1 MTLKNIPGFASMGEA
16 FSILSIAKALW
27 KRKGLMLALWICGSA
42 AIAAVVLTLKP
53 VYQADT
59 LILVEPQKI
68 PENFVAGTVQVM
80 LEARLDILKQQAL
93 SRDRLWNLIT
103 ELNLYSKERAQL
115 TQMEVIQKMR
125 EEDVTITLER
135 TWSASRPGA
144 FRVSYK
150 GGQPRLVASVADRIG
165 RFFIE
170 ENLRQREAEAL
181 DASEFFGNQLK
192 ESEQRLK
199 EQEERLSQF
208 KITHN
213 GELPSQEAGLVAEMA
228 QARTELVGIQDT
240 LTRAEQNR
248 VLHESSLTLMKET
261 MARRREVDQLRS
273 QQTRSALIAQSA
285 RTGEPLV
292 QAPTEL
298 DRARTELA
306 TARGRYLDAHPEV
319 QAALRRVKQLEAEER
334 AALAERAAAR
344 RPATSPG
351 TPAGTQ
357 AALDLDPNS
366 QALEAESMA
375 RLDEMKGRIAAA
387 EQEIEALKARRVRVL
402 AQIETIKARILKI
415 PQNEQALSSI
425 TRDYNTSSTNYASL
439 LTRKLDADTSTNMEK
454 QQKSQKLVMLDQAK
468 VPEKPIRPRRALLA
482 TGGSIF
488 MLVISL
494 LAVFLLEI
502 RRNVVLGEW
511 ELPPGT
517 VVLGRVPVITV
528 SES

>member
-1 MTLKNIPGFASMGEA
+1 MGEA

-27 KRKGLMLALWICGSA
+27 KRKVLMLALWVCGSA
-42 AIAAVVLTLKP
+42 AIAAVVFTLKP

-59 LILVEPQKI
+59 VILVEPQKI
-68 PENFVAGTVQVM
+68 PENFVAATVQVM
-80 LEARLDILKQQAL
+80 LEARLDVLKQQAL
-93 SRDRLWNLIT
+93 SRDRLWTLIT
-103 ELNLYSKERAQL
+103 EMNLYPKERAQL

-125 EEDVTITLER
+125 EDDITIILER

-150 GGQPRLVASVADRIG
+150 GGQPRQVALVADRIG

-170 ENLRQREAEAL
+170 ENLRQREAEAV

-199 EQEERLSQF
+199 EQEERLSRF

-228 QARTELVGIQDT
+228 QARTELVGIQDA
-240 LTRAEQNR
+240 LTRAEQNK

-261 MARRREVDQLRS
+261 MARRREVDHLRS
-273 QQTRSALIAQSA
+273 QQTRSALLAQSA

-292 QAPTEL
+292 QPPTEL
-298 DRARTELA
+298 ERARTELA
-306 TARGRYLDAHPEV
+306 ALRGRYLDGHPEV
-319 QAALRRVKQLEAEER
+319 QASIRRVKQLEAEER
-334 AALAERAAAR
+334 AALAARAASR
-344 RPATSPG
+344 KQATQSG
-351 TPAGTQ
+351 TSAVT
-357 AALDLDPNS
+357 AAMLDMDPTA
-366 QALEAESMA
+366 QALEAESLA
-375 RLDEMKGRIAAA
+375 RLDELKGRVSAA

-468 VPEKPIRPRRALLA
+468 IPEKPIRPKRVLLTA
-482 TGGSIF
+482 GGSAF
-488 MLVISL
+488 MLLLSL
-494 LAVFLLEI
+494 LIVFGLEL